1 MCFIGNVISAIKWW
15 AHSQNPFFASGTAY
29 SFYIRSKEQKLFW
42 PSPASTNRVQK
53 LLLPFNPYTQGKSPQ
68 RNNFQHCMQLQKSI
82 LHHLPLAGERVLRLL
97 TCFSSL
103 WPSFLS
109 WLHNLGWFPSTGP
122 SQLFLSPYQASQ
134 ESLKRLGHLS
144 FSMSEGVKGRNALQ
158 PTEKGQ
164 EYFFFFSR
172 PHSFTAGDTEFF
184 IPPFPNSLS
193 TSGYTAFHMLF
204 PF

>member
-15 AHSQNPFFASGTAY
+15 AHSQHPFFASGTAY

-68 RNNFQHCMQLQKSI
+68 RNNFQHCTQLQKSI

-97 TCFSSL
+97 TCFPSL

-122 SQLFLSPYQASQ
+122 SQLFLSPYQASK

-164 EYFFFFSR
+164 EYFFFF
-172 PHSFTAGDTEFF
+172 FQTTF
-184 IPPFPNSLS
+184 IHCRWHWIFYSSLS
-193 TSGYTAFHMLF
+193 QFT
-204 PF
+204 